1 MKYSDAC
8 IAYVKIEKHI
18 QFDVVS
24 VFWSLLCVY
33 ANRRVM
39 VINGSLE
46 NDTAGEKTPDP
57 KEDHSVLSF
66 LDQKRCPTCWVT
78 FS

>member
-18 QFDVVS
+18 RFD
-24 VFWSLLCVY
+24 FCLLELALCLCQSY
-33 ANRRVM
+33 RVM